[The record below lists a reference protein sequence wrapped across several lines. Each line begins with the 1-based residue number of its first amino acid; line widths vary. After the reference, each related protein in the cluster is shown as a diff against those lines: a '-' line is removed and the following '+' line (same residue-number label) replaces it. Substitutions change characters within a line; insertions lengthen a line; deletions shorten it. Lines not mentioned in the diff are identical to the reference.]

1 MKEWFEQLEQRE
13 RLLVAMA
20 GVLVSIALVVL
31 LIIRPISSQTSRGL
45 ERVADKRALLT
56 ELEQVAERI
65 GPQGGGISPLTG
77 ANTDSLVVVVDQTTR
92 NAGLAT
98 YLKRNQPD
106 GANSIRLRFENAPF
120 DSIVEWLAE
129 LQVNFSMSATS
140 ANIDMAADPG
150 RVNCNFTLA
159 RAGA

>member
-13 RLLVAMA
+13 RLLVAIA
-20 GVLVSIALVVL
+20 GALVIIALIVL
-31 LIIRPISSQTSRGL
+31 LIIRPISSRTSRGL
-45 ERVADKRALLT
+45 ESVDDKRALLT
-56 ELEQVAERI
+56 ELEQVAQRV
-65 GPQGGGISPLTG
+65 GPQGGSAPL
-77 ANTDSLVVVVDQTTR
+77 ANGTSTDSLVVVVDQTTR
-92 NAGLAT
+92 SAGLAA

-106 GANSIRLRFENAPF
+106 GADSIRLRFENAPF
-120 DSIVEWLAE
+120 DTIVTWLAE

-140 ANIDMAADPG
+140 ANIDMAAEPG

>member
-13 RLLVAMA
+13 RLLVAAA
-20 GVLVSIALVVL
+20 GVLVIIALVVL
-31 LIIRPISSQTSRGL
+31 LIIQPISSQTSRGL
-45 ERVADKRALLT
+45 ERVTDKRALLT
-56 ELEQVAERI
+56 ELEQVAQRI
-65 GPQGGGISPLTG
+65 GPQAGGVSSVIG

-92 NAGLAT
+92 SAGLAA

-120 DSIVEWLAE
+120 DTIVEWLAE
-129 LQVNFSMSATS
+129 LDVNFSMSATS

>member
-13 RLLVAMA
+13 RLLVAIA
-20 GVLVSIALVVL
+20 GALVIIALVVI
-31 LIIRPISSQTSRGL
+31 LIIRPISGQTSRGL
-45 ERVADKRALLT
+45 ELVDEKQALLT
-56 ELEQVAERI
+56 ELEQVAQRI
-65 GPQGGGISPLTG
+65 GPQGGNASSVNT
-77 ANTDSLVVVVDQTTR
+77 ANADSLVVVVDQTTR
-92 NAGLAT
+92 SAGLAP

-120 DSIVEWLAE
+120 DTIVEWLAE
-129 LQVNFSMSATS
+129 LQVNFGMSATS

-159 RAGA
+159 RAGV

>member
-20 GVLVSIALVVL
+20 GGLVIIALVVL

-77 ANTDSLVVVVDQTTR
+77 ASTDSLVVVVDQTTR
-92 NAGLAT
+92 SAGLAT

>member
-13 RLLVAMA
+13 RLLVAVA
-20 GVLVSIALVVL
+20 GVLLILALVVL
-31 LIIRPISSQTSRGL
+31 LIIRPISSQTSSGL

-92 NAGLAT
+92 SAGLAT

-140 ANIDMAADPG
+140 ANIDMAAEPG

>member
-13 RLLVAMA
+13 RLLVAAA
-20 GVLVSIALVVL
+20 GVLVIIAVVVL

-45 ERVADKRALLT
+45 ERVTDKRALLT
-56 ELEQVAERI
+56 ELEQVAQRI
-65 GPQGGGISPLTG
+65 GPQGGGVSSVIG

-92 NAGLAT
+92 SAGLAA

-120 DSIVEWLAE
+120 DTIVEWLAE
-129 LQVNFSMSATS
+129 LDVNFSMSATS

>member
-92 NAGLAT
+92 SAGLAT

-140 ANIDMAADPG
+140 ANIDMAAEPG